1 MPRRPEP
8 AGPGAGLTPEA
19 RKAQLETARELFN
32 RGEFWLAHEALET
45 VWRSISRDRAEERL
59 VWQGLIQACAAL
71 VHRARKNR
79 AGLIKVG
86 AAAVEKLAGGQHADV
101 EFDTVRFRA
110 QLTRALAGEGD
121 PPRLEWR
128 TP

>member
-1 MPRRPEP
+1 M
-8 AGPGAGLTPEA
+8 
-19 RKAQLETARELFN
+19 
-32 RGEFWLAHEALET
+32 
-45 VWRSISRDRAEERL
+45 
-59 VWQGLIQACAAL
+59 
-71 VHRARKNR
+71 HRARKNR